1 VVLIDTSVAVSL
13 WIESERTSAA
23 RRLYAMDPDWS
34 TEIFALIEFSNV
46 MATYVRTKLSSPG
59 EAQKRLEE
67 AELLLSPRL
76 VEIGHSETL
85 QTALEFGVSAY
96 DARFLATARGLDV
109 KLVTEDERLRRAAPA
124 LTQSIDEAL
133 ESS

>member
-1 VVLIDTSVAVSL
+1 VILIDTNVAVSL

-23 RRLYAMDPDWS
+23 RRLYAADPDWS
-34 TEIFALIEFSNV
+34 TEAFALIEFGNV
-46 MATYVRTKLSSPG
+46 MAAYVRAKLASPA

-67 AELLLSPRL
+67 AELLLSPGL

-109 KLVTEDERLRRAAPA
+109 KLVTEDKRLRRAAPA